1 MHELASRVKTGD
13 EHVAIEQLP
22 AQQNGWPLLLGQEL
36 DRQVQ
41 AYLISLCEAGG
52 VVNTS
57 IAIAAAMGIV
67 RRHDSNLLAVNGG
80 HIILT
85 KYWAQYLLQRMGYVK
100 RKASSKAKITVE
112 NLASL
117 KEQYLLDIR
126 GVDMEEIPKDLILNW
141 DQTAVH
147 YVPVSNWTMAV
158 EGSKKVANAGINDK
172 RQITLVLAATMTG
185 KLLPCQLV
193 YQGKT

>member
-1 MHELASRVKTGD
+1 M
-13 EHVAIEQLP
+13 
-22 AQQNGWPLLLGQEL
+22 LGQEL
-36 DRQVQ
+36 NRQVQ
-41 AYLISLCEAGG
+41 AYLILLHEAGG

-67 RRHDSNLLAVNGG
+67 RRHDSNLLAVNSG
-80 HIILT
+80 HIMLT
-85 KYWAQYLLQRMGYVK
+85 KHWGQYLLQRMGYVK

-126 GVDMEEIPKDLILNW
+126 GVVDMEEIPQDLILNW

-158 EGSKKVANAGINDK
+158 
-172 RQITLVLAATMTG
+172 
-185 KLLPCQLV
+185 
-193 YQGKT
+193 